1 MAKKDRWSQWTSKKQ
16 GKGEMGKPFNRL
28 SYEPSEAFCP
38 DDWIGLGEA
47 ISMITDL
54 LVLNEKREFIRRRVD
69 NDVRYA
75 IKKGRLSLVH
85 TRHLNFGHLAA
96 WANNRYGEGNPDMR
110 RMGHSVNVAING
122 IQARGKVG
130 SCKIFRSI
138 EDCRQENET
147 MEREITRL
155 KAELAKTKER
165 DLTVIRDAEIGR
177 KVRAG
182 GRKGGGARRE
192 RCANTR

>member
-1 MAKKDRWSQWTSKKQ
+1 
-16 GKGEMGKPFNRL
+16 MGKPFNRL
-28 SYEPSEAFCP
+28 SYEPPEAFCP
-38 DDWIGLGEA
+38 DDWIELGEA

-75 IKKGRLSLVH
+75 IKKGRLSLIQ

-96 WANNRYGEGNPDMR
+96 WANNRYREKNPDMR
-110 RMGHSVNVAING
+110 RMRHGVNVAING

-130 SCKIFRSI
+130 TGKIFRSI
-138 EDCRQENET
+138 KDYRQENET

-182 GRKGGGARRE
+182 GRKGGTARRE
-192 RCANTR
+192 RLN

>member
-1 MAKKDRWSQWTSKKQ
+1 MAKKDRWSQWTSRKQ
-16 GKGEMGKPFNRL
+16 GEGEMGKPFNRL
-28 SYEPSEAFCP
+28 SYEPPEALRP

-54 LVLNEKREFIRRRVD
+54 LILNQKREFIRRRVD
-69 NDVRYA
+69 NNVRYA
-75 IKKGRLSLVH
+75 IKKGRLSLLH

-96 WANNRYGEGNPDMR
+96 WANNRYGEKNPDMR
-110 RMGHSVNVAING
+110 HMRHGVNGAING
-122 IQARGKVG
+122 IQAKGKVG

-138 EDCRQENET
+138 EDYRQEHET

-155 KAELAKTKER
+155 KTELARTKER
-165 DLTVIRDAEIGR
+165 DLTVMRDAEIGQ

-182 GRKGGGARRE
+182 GRKGGAAFRE
-192 RCANTR
+192 R